1 MENENKEKRAK
12 SDETDGRND
21 PTDLRNNKKM
31 PNKKEKK
38 KIREYRKLKASEVFS
53 QKVFQP
59 NEIEKKYSFI
69 QNNSDLILTNK
80 DIELVKS
87 IFELSNY
94 NIT

>member
-38 KIREYRKLKASEVFS
+38 KIREYRKLKASESSVRKFS
-53 QKVFQP
+53 NPTK
-59 NEIEKKYSFI
+59 SR
-69 QNNSDLILTNK
+69 
-80 DIELVKS
+80 KS
-87 IFELSNY
+87 IASYKTIVTLYSQIKILNL
-94 NIT
+94 